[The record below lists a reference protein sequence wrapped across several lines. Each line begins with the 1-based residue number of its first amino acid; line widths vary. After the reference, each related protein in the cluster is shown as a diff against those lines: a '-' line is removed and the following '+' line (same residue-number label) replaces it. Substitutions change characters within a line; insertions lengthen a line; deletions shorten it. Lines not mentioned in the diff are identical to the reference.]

1 MAILRDNKG
10 NMSRIE
16 TCKYCTDYKGQ
27 PKPILPEDMWGAK
40 KMTDGSYKCLTCQTE
55 ELQTKILKVTPNS
68 QRAQEI
74 RSERQLKEHKELQLK
89 MFEDKIRKMSGT
101 GKWY

>member
-10 NMSRIE
+10 NMFRIE
-16 TCKYCTDYKGQ
+16 TCKYCTNYKGQ

-55 ELQTKILKVTPNS
+55 ELQIKILNVTPNS

-89 MFEDKIRKMSGT
+89 MFEEMIKKMSSKRFT
-101 GKWY
+101 L

>member
-10 NMSRIE
+10 NMFRIE
-16 TCKYCTDYKGQ
+16 TCNYCTDYKGR
-27 PKPILPEDMWGAK
+27 PKPILPGDMWGAK

-55 ELQTKILKVTPNS
+55 ELQTKISKVTSNS
-68 QRAQEI
+68 QQAQEL
-74 RSERQLKEHKELQLK
+74 RSERQLEEHKELQLK

>member
-1 MAILRDNKG
+1 MTILRDNKG
-10 NMSRIE
+10 TMFRIE
-16 TCKYCTDYKGQ
+16 TCKYCTNYKGQ

-40 KMTDGSYKCLTCQTE
+40 KMTDASYKCLTCQTE
-55 ELQTKILKVTPNS
+55 ELQTKILKVAPNS

-89 MFEDKIRKMSGT
+89 MFEDKIRKMAGT
-101 GKWY
+101 G

>member
-10 NMSRIE
+10 NMFRIE
-16 TCKYCTDYKGQ
+16 TCKYCTDYEGR

-40 KMTDGSYKCLTCQTE
+40 KMPDGSYKCLTCQTE
-55 ELQTKILKVTPNS
+55 ELQTKILKVTPIR
-68 QRAQEI
+68 QPAQEI
-74 RSERQLKEHKELQLK
+74 IVERQLKEHKELQLK
-89 MFEDKIRKMSGT
+89 VFEDKIRKMAGT

>member
-1 MAILRDNKG
+1 
-10 NMSRIE
+10 
-16 TCKYCTDYKGQ
+16 
-27 PKPILPEDMWGAK
+27 MWGAK

-55 ELQTKILKVTPNS
+55 ELQTKISKVTSNS
-68 QRAQEI
+68 QQAQEL
-74 RSERQLKEHKELQLK
+74 RSERQLEEHKELQLK

>member
-10 NMSRIE
+10 NMFRIE

-68 QRAQEI
+68 QRTQEI
-74 RSERQLKEHKELQLK
+74 RSDRQLKEHKELQCPVW
-89 MFEDKIRKMSGT
+89 DRKMVLIS
-101 GKWY
+101 

>member
-10 NMSRIE
+10 NMFRIE
-16 TCKYCTDYKGQ
+16 TCKYCIDYKGQ
-27 PKPILPEDMWGAK
+27 PKPILLEDMWGAK

-55 ELQTKILKVTPNS
+55 ELQIKILNVTPNS

-74 RSERQLKEHKELQLK
+74 RSERQLKKHKELQLK
-89 MFEDKIRKMSGT
+89 MFVDKIRKMSGT
-101 GKWY
+101 GKWH

>member
-1 MAILRDNKG
+1 MTILRDNKG
-10 NMSRIE
+10 TMFRIE
-16 TCKYCTDYKGQ
+16 TCKYCTNYKGR

-55 ELQTKILKVTPNS
+55 ELQTKILKVAPNS

-89 MFEDKIRKMSGT
+89 VFEDKIRKMAGT
-101 GKWY
+101 G

>member
-1 MAILRDNKG
+1 MTILRDNKG
-10 NMSRIE
+10 TMFRIE
-16 TCKYCTDYKGQ
+16 TCKYCTNYKGQ
-27 PKPILPEDMWGAK
+27 PKPILPEDIWGAK

-55 ELQTKILKVTPNS
+55 ELQTKILKVAPNS

-89 MFEDKIRKMSGT
+89 IFEDKIRKMAGT
-101 GKWY
+101 G